1 MGYILS
7 GVANV
12 DLYDGNELFAQARTL
27 VDSSINISVTA
38 DAIRGG
44 AANALIGQYFH
55 DSAFGMKLTDALF
68 NIEYIAAHT
77 GSDLIKG
84 GDVFMD
90 ESDVVA
96 GEDGTVTLKATAVP
110 MINGGATYAY
120 ARKATET
127 VGKPKKYLVNGENK
141 ITGLEAGAT
150 YCIRYMYTNAAATK
164 LVVSSQFI
172 PKTLYAMM
180 YVNIYAADASA
191 IGSGTKAGQVVI
203 KVPRYQLSGTTDISM
218 TATGAAQTSL
228 EGNALRTN
236 ATGCDDVGSYAEI
249 VQVILDERWYSE
261 ASGLIIEDSYIEAN
275 AADFKPSTPV
285 VYAWYD
291 NARPKQI
298 SNAILA
304 SQESNLADN
313 EKSKL
318 VFSIEAGT
326 TGLTIDASTGAIGG
340 TAAAGTAMIKVVAQ
354 KADGSNIE
362 GMDASASIVL
372 A

>member
-12 DLYDGNELFAQARTL
+12 DLFDGNELFAQARTL
-27 VDSSINISVTA
+27 VDSSINISISKEE
-38 DAIRGG
+38 IRAGFG
-44 AANALIGQYFH
+44 NSLIGQYFH
-55 DSAFGMKLTDALF
+55 DSAFGLKLTDALF

-90 ESDVVA
+90 ETDVVA
-96 GEDGTVTLKATAVP
+96 DESGEITLKATAVP
-110 MINGGATYAY
+110 MINGGAVYAY
-120 ARKATET
+120 ARKATESN
-127 VGKPKKYLVNGENK
+127 GKPKKYLVSGDNK
-141 ITGLEAGAT
+141 ISGLEAGAA
-150 YCIRYMYTNAAATK
+150 YCVRYMYTNAGATK

-180 YVNIYAADASA
+180 YVNIYAADASS

-249 VQVILDERWYSE
+249 VQVILDEHWYTE
-261 ASGLIIEDSYIEAN
+261 ASGLIIEDSLIEAE
-275 AADFKPSTPV
+275 AADFKPSAPV

-304 SQESNLADN
+304 SQESNLAEN

-318 VFSIEAGT
+318 VFSIEPGT
-326 TGLTIDASTGAIGG
+326 TGLTIDASTGAISG
-340 TAAAGTAMIKVVAQ
+340 TPAAGTALVKVEAQ
-354 KADGSNIE
+354 ANGAKIE
-362 GMDASASIVL
+362 GMDASATIVL